1 MAARPRRLAAS
12 PFSFFF
18 FQVHVFDLNISK
30 FEALCQQAVV
40 ANTVKL
46 THIEFNPIYP
56 IIIVGDERGIV
67 TSLKLSPNLRK
78 RPKVRLLLVPDRFL
92 P

>member
-1 MAARPRRLAAS
+1 MILCGHS
-12 PFSFFF
+12 PSTAHSFLL
-18 FQVHVFDLNISK
+18 FQVHVFDLNINR

-56 IIIVGDERGIV
+56 IIIVGDERGII

-78 RPKVRLLLVPDRFL
+78 RPKVRLRVTTSQFL